1 MGVSKVEFGN
11 EVLLDL
17 TADTVSASTLVAG
30 VTAHNA
36 AGELISGEL
45 QLPLVAANGGT
56 GRNELTAGSYLV
68 GNGTGEVVLKTPEEV
83 LTDIGAL
90 KAGTKYMYAKYNEGD
105 GKTYVYSDEA
115 YTTLIDDSYVE
126 AYKNG
131 TPIVLIYDEF
141 NQVRITRI
149 GEYEGAV
156 HYLSGFD
163 TGLML
168 GDGEPGI
175 QYEYYSIDYET
186 KTVYQNDAY
195 SASMYDTGKVR
206 IYELSAPVAAWASDA
221 TYTDFP
227 YAASVAATV
236 DDNYFVDV
244 YFSGADASSGNFAP
258 FCEVSNSVLK
268 IFAREMPTSDVSF
281 KIKVWIP
288 G

>member
-1 MGVSKVEFGN
+1 MGVSKVEFGDK
-11 EVLLDL
+11 VLLDL

-45 QLPLVAANGGT
+45 HLPLVAANGGT

-68 GNGTGEVVLKTPEEV
+68 GNGTGEVMLKTPEEV

-90 KAGTKYMYAKYNEGD
+90 KAGMKYMYAKYNEND
-105 GKTYVYSDEA
+105 GSTYAYSDEA
-115 YTTLIDDSYVE
+115 CTALIDDSYVE

-131 TPIVLIYDEF
+131 TPIILIYDG
-141 NQVRITRI
+141 QQIRITEIVESNGVVYGFVGFAVYLTI
-149 GEYEGAV
+149 GSVAEGV
-156 HYLSGFD
+156 RCSYYNVDYTTRTIFYGSG
-163 TGLML
+163 T
-168 GDGEPGI
+168 
-175 QYEYYSIDYET
+175 
-186 KTVYQNDAY
+186 A
-195 SASMYDTGKVR
+195 ASEYDTGMAHM
-206 IYELSAPVAAWASDA
+206 YELSAPVAAWASDA

-236 DDNYFVDV
+236 DSNHFVDV
-244 YFSGADASSGNFAP
+244 YFSGPDASSGNFAS

>member
-45 QLPLVAANGGT
+45 ALPLVTANGGT

-68 GNGTGEVVLKTPEEV
+68 GNGTGEVALKTPEEV
-83 LTDIGAL
+83 LADIGAL

-105 GKTYVYSDEA
+105 GETYVYSDEA
-115 YTTLIDDSYVE
+115 CTVLIDDSYVE

-131 TPIVLIYDEF
+131 TPVVLIDSYD
-141 NQVRITRI
+141 QVRITEIHEENGVVYSFAGSVIRTLA
-149 GEYEGAV
+149 GNN
-156 HYLSGFD
+156 D
-163 TGLML
+163 TG
-168 GDGEPGI
+168 I
-175 QYEYYSIDYET
+175 AYYGYLIVYET
-186 KTVYQNDAY
+186 KTLIYDAAFT
-195 SASMYDTGKVR
+195 ASRNDTGTTCS
-206 IYELSAPVAAWASDA
+206 YELSAPVAAWASDA

-236 DDNYFVDV
+236 DDYNFVDV
-244 YFSGADASSGNFAP
+244 YFSGPDASSGNFAS

>member
-1 MGVSKVEFGN
+1 MGVSKVEFGD

-45 QLPLVAANGGT
+45 ALPLVAANGGT

-68 GNGTGEVVLKTPEEV
+68 GNGTGEVMLKTPEEV

-115 YTTLIDDSYVE
+115 CTTLIDDSYVE

-131 TPIVLIYDEF
+131 TPVVLIGNN
-141 NQVRITRI
+141 NQVRIMGTTGENGIVYSLMGFNVFEMSGGI
-149 GEYEGAV
+149 GFGRYDV
-156 HYLSGFD
+156 D
-163 TGLML
+163 C
-168 GDGEPGI
+168 
-175 QYEYYSIDYET
+175 ET
-186 KTVYQNDAY
+186 KTAFY
-195 SASMYDTGKVR
+195 SSGNAAPIYDTGTAHM
-206 IYELSAPVAAWASDA
+206 YELSAPVAAWASDA

-227 YAASVAATV
+227 YAASVAADV
-236 DDNYFVDV
+236 DSYYFVDV
-244 YFSGADASSGNFAP
+244 YFSGPDASSGNFAS

>member
-1 MGVSKVEFGN
+1 MGVSKVEFGD

-68 GNGTGEVVLKTPEEV
+68 GNGTGEVMLKTPEEV

-90 KAGTKYMYAKYNEGD
+90 KAGIKYMYAKYNEGD
-105 GKTYVYSDEA
+105 GETYVYSDEA

-131 TPIVLIYDEF
+131 TPIILIYDEF

-149 GEYEGAV
+149 GEYDGTV

-168 GDGEPGI
+168 GDGEPSI
-175 QYEYYSIDYET
+175 QCEYYSIDYET
-186 KTVYQNDAY
+186 KTVYQKDAY

-227 YAASVAATV
+227 YATYVAATV

-244 YFSGADASSGNFAP
+244 YFSGTDASSGNFAP

-268 IFAREMPTSDVSF
+268 IFAREIPASDVSF

>member
-1 MGVSKVEFGN
+1 MGVSKVEFGD

-36 AGELISGEL
+36 AGEPISGEL

-68 GNGTGEVVLKTPEEV
+68 GNGTGEVMLKTPEEV

-90 KAGTKYMYAKYNEGD
+90 KAGTKYMYTKYNESD

-115 YTTLIDDSYVE
+115 CTMLIDDSYVE

-131 TPIVLIYDEF
+131 TPIILIYDG
-141 NQVRITRI
+141 QQIRITEIYKENGIVYNFI
-149 GEYEGAV
+149 GFTVFTTIG
-156 HYLSGFD
+156 SIG
-163 TGLML
+163 
-168 GDGEPGI
+168 PGMGC
-175 QYEYYSIDYET
+175 YRYSVNYET
-186 KTVYQNDAY
+186 KTAFY
-195 SASMYDTGKVR
+195 SLAVTASKYDTGMVHM
-206 IYELSAPVAAWASDA
+206 YELSAPVAAWASDA

-236 DDNYFVDV
+236 DSNHFVDV
-244 YFSGADASSGNFAP
+244 YFSGSDASSGNFAS

-268 IFAREMPTSDVSF
+268 IFAREMPASDVSF

>member
-68 GNGTGEVVLKTPEEV
+68 GNGTGEVALKTPEEV
-83 LTDIGAL
+83 LADIGAL
-90 KAGTKYMYAKYNEGD
+90 KAGIKYMYAKYNEND
-105 GKTYVYSDEA
+105 GRTYVYSDEA
-115 YTTLIDDSYVE
+115 YTALIDDSYVE

-131 TPIVLIYDEF
+131 TPIVLIYDG
-141 NQVRITRI
+141 QQIRITEI
-149 GEYEGAV
+149 VESDGVVYGFVGFAVYLTLVSVAEGMECSYYNVDYTTRTISYDSATAV
-156 HYLSGFD
+156 S
-163 TGLML
+163 
-168 GDGEPGI
+168 
-175 QYEYYSIDYET
+175 
-186 KTVYQNDAY
+186 K
-195 SASMYDTGKVR
+195 YDTG
-206 IYELSAPVAAWASDA
+206 IAHMYELSAPVAAWASDA

-227 YAASVAATV
+227 YATSVAADV
-236 DDNYFVDV
+236 DSNHFVDV
-244 YFSGADASSGNFAP
+244 YFSGSDASSGNFAP
-258 FCEVSNSVLK
+258 FCEVSNSILK

>member
-1 MGVSKVEFGN
+1 MGVSKVEFGD

-68 GNGTGEVVLKTPEEV
+68 GNGTGEVMLKTPEEV

-90 KAGTKYMYAKYNEGD
+90 KAGTKYMYTKYNEGD
-105 GKTYVYSDEA
+105 GETYVYSDEA
-115 YTTLIDDSYVE
+115 CTTLIDDSYVE

-131 TPIVLIYDEF
+131 TPIILIYDG
-141 NQVRITRI
+141 QQIRITEI
-149 GEYEGAV
+149 MESSGIVYGFVGFAV
-156 HYLSGFD
+156 YLTLGSMAQGMGCAYYNID
-163 TGLML
+163 YATRTISY
-168 GDGEPGI
+168 GDG
-175 QYEYYSIDYET
+175 
-186 KTVYQNDAY
+186 TV
-195 SASMYDTGKVR
+195 ASQYDTGTAHM
-206 IYELSAPVAAWASDA
+206 YELSAPVAAWASDA

-227 YAASVAATV
+227 YAASVEATV
-236 DDNYFVDV
+236 YGYSFVDV

-258 FCEVSNSVLK
+258 FCDVSNSVLK
-268 IFAREMPTSDVSF
+268 IFAREIPASDVSF

>member
-45 QLPLVAANGGT
+45 QLPLVATNGGT

-68 GNGTGEVVLKTPEEV
+68 GNGTGEVMLKTPEEV

-90 KAGTKYMYAKYNEGD
+90 KAGMKYMYAKYNEND
-105 GKTYVYSDEA
+105 GSTYVYSDEA
-115 YTTLIDDSYVE
+115 CTALIDDSYVE

-131 TPIVLIYDEF
+131 TPVVLID
-141 NQVRITRI
+141 NGTQVRIT
-149 GEYEGAV
+149 ETYEENGTVYGFAGSV
-156 HYLSGFD
+156 MTTLSGNN
-163 TGLML
+163 
-168 GDGEPGI
+168 GDGIAYYG
-175 QYEYYSIDYET
+175 YSIDYET
-186 KTVYQNDAY
+186 KTLFRDTSFTPSKN
-195 SASMYDTGKVR
+195 DTGT
-206 IYELSAPVAAWASDA
+206 ICSYELSAPVAAWASDA

-236 DDNYFVDV
+236 DSYHFVDV
-244 YFSGADASSGNFAP
+244 YFSGPDASSGNFAS

>member
-1 MGVSKVEFGN
+1 MGVSRVEFGDK
-11 EVLLDL
+11 VLLDL

-68 GNGTGEVVLKTPEEV
+68 GNGTGEVALKTPEEV
-83 LTDIGAL
+83 LADIGAL
-90 KAGTKYMYAKYNEGD
+90 KAGMKYMYAKYNEGD

-115 YTTLIDDSYVE
+115 CTMLIDNSYVE

-131 TPIVLIYDEF
+131 TPVVLID
-141 NQVRITRI
+141 NGTQVRITEIYEENGTVYNFI
-149 GEYEGAV
+149 GFTVFTTLGGMG
-156 HYLSGFD
+156 SGM
-163 TGLML
+163 GC
-168 GDGEPGI
+168 
-175 QYEYYSIDYET
+175 YRYSVDYET
-186 KTVYQNDAY
+186 KTVTY
-195 SASMYDTGKVR
+195 SSATTASIYDTGTAH
-206 IYELSAPVAAWASDA
+206 IYELSVPTAAWASDA

-227 YAASVAATV
+227 YAASVSATV
-236 DDNYFVDV
+236 DSYHFVDV
-244 YFSGADASSGNFAP
+244 YFSGPDASSGNFAS

>member
-68 GNGTGEVVLKTPEEV
+68 GNGTGEVMLKTPEEV

-105 GKTYVYSDEA
+105 GETYVYSDEA
-115 YTTLIDDSYVE
+115 CTTLIDDSYVE

-131 TPIVLIYDEF
+131 TPVVLIDKDT
-141 NQVRITRI
+141 QVRIMGTT
-149 GEYEGAV
+149 GENGIVYSLMGFTV
-156 HYLSGFD
+156 RTMSGGIGFD
-163 TGLML
+163 RY
-168 GDGEPGI
+168 DV
-175 QYEYYSIDYET
+175 DCET
-186 KTVYQNDAY
+186 KTAFY
-195 SASMYDTGKVR
+195 SSGNAASIYDTGTAH
-206 IYELSAPVAAWASDA
+206 IYELSAPTAAWASDA

-227 YAASVAATV
+227 YAASVSATV
-236 DDNYFVDV
+236 DSYHFVDV
-244 YFSGADASSGNFAP
+244 YFSGPDASSGNFAS

>member
-1 MGVSKVEFGN
+1 MGVSKVEFGD
-11 EVLLDL
+11 EVLVDL

-68 GNGTGEVVLKTPEEV
+68 GNGTGEVMLKTPEEV

-90 KAGTKYMYAKYNEGD
+90 KAGTKYMYAKHNEGD
-105 GKTYVYSDEA
+105 GETYAYSDEA
-115 YTTLIDDSYVE
+115 CTTLIDDSYVE

-131 TPIVLIYDEF
+131 TPIILIYDG
-141 NQVRITRI
+141 QQIRITGI
-149 GEYEGAV
+149 GEHDGAV
-156 HYLSGFD
+156 YYLSGFD
-163 TGLML
+163 TGLMI
-168 GDGEPGI
+168 GVVGSSI
-175 QYEYYSIDYET
+175 WYEYYSIDYET
-186 KTVYQNDAY
+186 KIVHSDYGS
-195 SASMYDTGKVR
+195 SASKYDTGTAYM
-206 IYELSAPVAAWASDA
+206 YELSAPVAAWASDA

-244 YFSGADASSGNFAP
+244 YFSGTDASSGNFAP

-268 IFAREMPTSDVSF
+268 IFAREIPASDVLF

>member
-36 AGELISGEL
+36 AGELISGKL

-90 KAGTKYMYAKYNEGD
+90 KAGMKYMYAKYNEGD
-105 GKTYVYSDEA
+105 GKTYVYSDET

-131 TPIVLIYDEF
+131 TPIILIYDG
-141 NQVRITRI
+141 QQIRITEI
-149 GEYEGAV
+149 VESSGVVYGFV
-156 HYLSGFD
+156 GFTVYL
-163 TGLML
+163 TL
-168 GDGEPGI
+168 GGVAQGMGCA
-175 QYEYYSIDYET
+175 YYNIDYAKRTISYGDET
-186 KTVYQNDAY
+186 V
-195 SASMYDTGKVR
+195 ASQYDTGVAHM
-206 IYELSAPVAAWASDA
+206 YELSAPVAAWASDA

-227 YAASVAATV
+227 YAASVQATV
-236 DDNYFVDV
+236 DDYNFVDV

-268 IFAREMPTSDVSF
+268 IFAREIPASDVSF